1 MFTDEIK
8 QPTLLLDKNKC
19 LENIRSMQNRATQA
33 GVKLR
38 PHFKTHQST
47 EVGNWFRDFGTDRI
61 AVSSL
66 RMAAYFAAD
75 NWKDITVAI
84 PVNLRETDLINEL
97 SGKTTLNLAA
107 ESLESL
113 QYLEKKLDNSVNIMI
128 EIDPGYHRTG
138 LEWDQTATID
148 DMIAFM
154 QKSEH
159 LHFEGLLSHAGHS
172 YYARSKSAIMSV
184 HEESTNLFQRFAERY
199 RSAFPGITTS
209 LGDTPTCS
217 TADSFPGATEIR
229 PGNFVFYDL
238 TQYHIGA
245 CSKDRIAV
253 AMACP
258 VIASHPSRNQL
269 VIYGGGVHF
278 SKDKFQT
285 NDGMA
290 SFGEMVILHPD
301 GSWKIPETPVQ
312 VISLSQEHG
321 VIQGDSALLEQ
332 FKPGDLVGVL
342 PVHSCMTADCMKN
355 YLSLD
360 GKKIEMFKIYE
371 W

>member
-1 MFTDEIK
+1 MLTNKIK
-8 QPTLLLDKNKC
+8 YPTLLLDKNKC
-19 LENIRSMQNRATQA
+19 LENIRAMQNKAVLA

-38 PHFKTHQST
+38 PHFKTHQSR

-84 PVNLRETDLINEL
+84 PVNLREMDLINDL
-97 SGKTTLNLAA
+97 AGKTKLNLAA

-113 QYLEKKLDNSVNIMI
+113 QYLDKKLSGAVNIVI

-148 DMIAFM
+148 EMIAFI
-154 QKSEH
+154 QQSDY

-172 YYARSKSAIMSV
+172 YYARNQSEILTIHK
-184 HEESTNLFQRFAERY
+184 ESTDLFQKFAERY
-199 RSAFPGITTS
+199 RSTFPNIAMS

-238 TQYHIGA
+238 TQHYIGA
-245 CSKDRIAV
+245 CNKEQIAV

-269 VIYGGGVHF
+269 IIYGGGVHF

-285 NDGMA
+285 NDGTA
-290 SFGEMVILHPD
+290 SFGEMVFLNPD
-301 GSWKIPETPVQ
+301 GSWEIPKIPIQ

-321 VIQGDSALLEQ
+321 IIQGDSTLLE
-332 FKPGDLVGVL
+332 KCRPGDLVGVL
-342 PVHSCMTADCMKN
+342 PIHSCMTADCMKS

-360 GKKIEMFKIYE
+360 GKKIDMFKTYE